1 MNNTTLIADIEGYA
15 SVFHTSDMNG
25 DIVAPGAFKAS
36 LTRRAAP
43 VRMLYQHAADTPIG
57 RWISFVEDRRGL
69 FVRGEIIL
77 SSPKAREV
85 HALLRGGALD
95 GLSIGYQAAKA
106 RKGPL
111 GARRITEADLW
122 EVSIVTFP
130 MASAARI
137 THIGPARECAQIY
150 FGPPLRPARESAQ
163 IECGPPSRPAR
174 EGAQTEPAR
183 EGAQPENGSYS
194 RPGRE
199 GAQTEN
205 GSQMRPGRA
214 SAFPPTDVRHF
225 ADALRSAAKI
235 ASTMTA

>member
-1 MNNTTLIADIEGYA
+1 MNDASLIADIEGYA
-15 SVFHTSDMNG
+15 SVFHTRDMNG

-57 RWISFVEDRRGL
+57 RWMSFVEDQRGL

-106 RKGPL
+106 RKGAL
-111 GARRITEADLW
+111 GVRRITEADLW

-137 THIGPARECAQIY
+137 THV
-150 FGPPLRPARESAQ
+150 GPPREDAQ
-163 IECGPPSRPAR
+163 TQPAR
-174 EGAQTEPAR
+174 EGAHT
-183 EGAQPENGSYS
+183 ENGSYS
-194 RPGRE
+194 RPGR
-199 GAQTEN
+199 AS
-205 GSQMRPGRA
+205 GS
-214 SAFPPTDVRHF
+214 PPTDVRHF

>member
-1 MNNTTLIADIEGYA
+1 MNDTSLIADIEGYA
-15 SVFHTSDMNG
+15 SVFHTRDLNG

-77 SSPKAREV
+77 SSSKAREV

-111 GARRITEADLW
+111 NGRRITEADLW

-130 MASAARI
+130 MASEARI
-137 THIGPARECAQIY
+137 THVGVPRQDAH
-150 FGPPLRPARESAQ
+150 
-163 IECGPPSRPAR
+163 PAR
-174 EGAQTEPAR
+174 EGAHTENGLAR
-183 EGAQPENGSYS
+183 EGAH
-194 RPGRE
+194 
-199 GAQTEN
+199 TEN
-205 GSQMRPGRA
+205 GLLSQPGRA
-214 SAFPPTDVRHF
+214 SGSPPTDVRHF
-225 ADALRSAAKI
+225 ADALRGAAKI

>member
-1 MNNTTLIADIEGYA
+1 MNNASLIADIEGYA
-15 SVFHTSDMNG
+15 SVFHTRDLNG
-25 DIVAPGAFKAS
+25 DIVAPGAFKSS

-57 RWISFVEDRRGL
+57 RWTSFVEDRRGL

-77 SSPKAREV
+77 SSSKAREV

-111 GARRITEADLW
+111 NGRRITEADLW

-130 MASAARI
+130 MAQAARI
-137 THIGPARECAQIY
+137 THVGPARQDAQLEY
-150 FGPPLRPARESAQ
+150 GLLSQ
-163 IECGPPSRPAR
+163 PAR
-174 EGAQTEPAR
+174 EGAQT
-183 EGAQPENGSYS
+183 ENGSYS
-194 RPGRE
+194 RPGR
-199 GAQTEN
+199 AS
-205 GSQMRPGRA
+205 GS
-214 SAFPPTDVRHF
+214 PPTDVRHF
-225 ADALRSAAKI
+225 ADTLRSAAKI

>member
-1 MNNTTLIADIEGYA
+1 MNNDSLIADIEGYA
-15 SVFHTSDMNG
+15 SVFHTRDLNG

-36 LTRRAAP
+36 LARRAAP

-57 RWISFVEDRRGL
+57 RWTSFVEDRRGL

-111 GARRITEADLW
+111 NGRRITEADLW

-130 MASAARI
+130 MASEARI
-137 THIGPARECAQIY
+137 THVGIPRQDEH
-150 FGPPLRPARESAQ
+150 
-163 IECGPPSRPAR
+163 PAR
-174 EGAQTEPAR
+174 EGAHT
-183 EGAQPENGSYS
+183 ENGLLWQ
-194 RPGRE
+194 PGRE
-199 GAQTEN
+199 GAHTEN
-205 GSQMRPGRA
+205 GLLSQPGRA
-214 SAFPPTDVRHF
+214 SGSPPTDVRHF
-225 ADALRSAAKI
+225 ADALRGAAKI

>member
-1 MNNTTLIADIEGYA
+1 MNTTTLIADIEGYA
-15 SVFHTSDMNG
+15 SVFHTCDLNG

-57 RWISFVEDRRGL
+57 RWTSFVEDRRGL

-106 RKGPL
+106 RKSQL
-111 GARRITEADLW
+111 GGRRITEADLW

-130 MASAARI
+130 MAQAARI
-137 THIGPARECAQIY
+137 THVGAPRQGVSTEN
-150 FGPPLRPARESAQ
+150 GSR
-163 IECGPPSRPAR
+163 SRPAR
-174 EGAQTEPAR
+174 EGAHTENGPYLWPAR
-183 EGAQPENGSYS
+183 D
-194 RPGRE
+194 

-205 GSQMRPGRA
+205 GPPLWPGRA
-214 SAFPPTDVRHF
+214 SVLPPTDVRHF

-235 ASTMTA
+235 ASTMTI

>member
-1 MNNTTLIADIEGYA
+1 MNDTSLIADIEGYA
-15 SVFHTSDMNG
+15 SVFHTRDMNG

-36 LTRRAAP
+36 LARRFAP

-57 RWISFVEDRRGL
+57 RWTSFVEDRRGL

-111 GARRITEADLW
+111 NGRRITEADLW

-137 THIGPARECAQIY
+137 THIGPPREDAQIF
-150 FGPPLRPARESAQ
+150 FGPPSQP
-163 IECGPPSRPAR
+163 GR

-183 EGAQPENGSYS
+183 EGAHTENGSYS
-194 RPGRE
+194 RPGR
-199 GAQTEN
+199 
-205 GSQMRPGRA
+205 A
-214 SAFPPTDVRHF
+214 SASPPTDVRHF

>member
-1 MNNTTLIADIEGYA
+1 MNNASLIADIEGYA
-15 SVFHTSDMNG
+15 SVFHTRDLNG

-36 LTRRAAP
+36 LARRAAP

-106 RKGPL
+106 RKGAL

-130 MASAARI
+130 MASEARI
-137 THIGPARECAQIY
+137 THVGVPRECAQIEL
-150 FGPPLRPARESAQ
+150 PREGTQTENGLLSQ
-163 IECGPPSRPAR
+163 PAR
-174 EGAQTEPAR
+174 EGAH
-183 EGAQPENGSYS
+183 
-194 RPGRE
+194 
-199 GAQTEN
+199 TEN
-205 GSQMRPGRA
+205 GLLSQPGRA
-214 SAFPPTDVRHF
+214 SGSPPTDVRHF

>member
-1 MNNTTLIADIEGYA
+1 MNNTSLIADIEGYA
-15 SVFHTSDMNG
+15 SVFHTRDMNG

-36 LTRRAAP
+36 LARRASP

-111 GARRITEADLW
+111 NGRRITEADLW

-130 MASAARI
+130 MASEARI
-137 THIGPARECAQIY
+137 THIGPARECAQVF
-150 FGPPLRPARESAQ
+150 FGPPSQ
-163 IECGPPSRPAR
+163 PAR
-174 EGAQTEPAR
+174 EGAHT
-183 EGAQPENGSYS
+183 ENGSYS
-194 RPGRE
+194 RPGR
-199 GAQTEN
+199 AS
-205 GSQMRPGRA
+205 GS
-214 SAFPPTDVRHF
+214 PPTDVRHF
-225 ADALRSAAKI
+225 ADALRSAASI